1 MLLDLFGTANPVVGV
16 IHLLPLPGSPR
27 WDGQFENVCLRAE
40 QEAAALATG
49 GANGIIVENFF
60 DAPFTK
66 NRVDTATACAMSI
79 VINRIMAICDLPIG
93 VNVLRNDALTAMAV
107 AATTGAQFIRVNV
120 LTGAMVTDQG
130 LIEGQAHE
138 LHLYRRHLD
147 AHKNVRIFAD
157 VLVKHASPLGAINDI
172 KLIAKDTV
180 KRGLADAIIVSGS
193 ATGDEPSLQ
202 DLEDVRQA
210 LPHTPMFVGSGA
222 SKKNVKSLLRY
233 ADGVIVASS
242 LKRQGILEN
251 PVDVEQVRALTNTV
265 KEHQKEH
272 QMKSQEQSE
281 HSKTSAIEKI

>member
-1 MLLDLFGTANPVVGV
+1 MLLDLFGTETPVIGV

-60 DAPFTK
+60 DAPFSK
-66 NRVDTATACAMSI
+66 NQVDTATACAMSI

-157 VLVKHASPLGAINDI
+157 VMVKHASPLGAINDI

-180 KRGLADAIIVSGS
+180 KRGLADAVIVSGS

-202 DLEDVRQA
+202 DLENVRDA
-210 LPHTPMFVGSGA
+210 LPNTPIFVGSGA

-251 PVDVEQVRALTNTV
+251 PVDVEQVRALINIV
-265 KEHQKEH
+265 KEHQTA
-272 QMKSQEQSE
+272 QEDL
-281 HSKTSAIEKI
+281 KASAGEKL